1 MASPSNNLKIT
12 PFVVPP
18 DFRAAFDSFKAEVFY
33 DLNCHQLGEIVSFD
47 AATQTA
53 SIQLMVDIQ
62 NADAV
67 YRYPVLTNC
76 PVFVLSGGNGCITMP
91 VAAGDSCLVLFNDR
105 DIDNWYENGTE
116 SVPNSPR
123 THDLSDGLALVGFR
137 NLSNKIF
144 GYDPTELQIR
154 NGTGKIA
161 ITADEG
167 KVKMSNDVGSLL
179 NAMNKIILALTA
191 LNTVKSGGSAA
202 TQIATAQSAVTDILA

>member
-1 MASPSNNLKIT
+1 MTKVT
-12 PFVVPP
+12 QFVVTP
-18 DFRAAFDSFKAEVFY
+18 DLRATLNAFKTELFY
-33 DLNCHQLGEIVSFD
+33 NLNCHQLGEIVSFD
-47 AATQTA
+47 PSTQTA

-62 NADAV
+62 TNDAV
-67 YRYPVLTNC
+67 YRYPLMTDC

-91 VAAGDSCLVLFNDR
+91 VAPGDTCLVLFNDR
-105 DIDNWYENGTE
+105 DIDNWYTTGTE
-116 SVPNSPR
+116 SVPNSTR

>member
-1 MASPSNNLKIT
+1 MTPVTPLVVSPDLRSTLN
-12 PFVVPP
+12 
-18 DFRAAFDSFKAEVFY
+18 AFKAEVFY

-47 AATQTA
+47 PATQTA
-53 SIQLMVDIQ
+53 SIQLTVDIQ
-62 NADAV
+62 TNDSV

-91 VAAGDSCLVLFNDR
+91 VAEGDTCLVLFNDR
-105 DIDNWYENGTE
+105 DIDNWYTTGNEA
-116 SVPNSPR
+116 VPNSPR

-161 ITADEG
+161 ITADTG

>member
-1 MASPSNNLKIT
+1 MNPVT
-12 PFVVPP
+12 PFLATP
-18 DFRAAFDSFKAEVFY
+18 DLRATLNALKAEISY
-33 DLNCHQLGEIVSFD
+33 ELNCHELGEIISFD
-47 AATQTA
+47 ASTQTA

-62 NADAV
+62 TPNQV
-67 YRYPVLTNC
+67 YRYPLLTSV
-76 PVFVLSGGNGCITMP
+76 PVFVLSGGSGCITMP

-105 DIDNWYENGTE
+105 DIDNWYTTGSE

-144 GYDPTELQIR
+144 GYDSTELQIR

-191 LNTVKSGGSAA
+191 LNSVKSGGSAA